1 MAVPLTAAAMVTAAT
16 MRNRPAPTDITI
28 TILTLARRTDITGQ
42 TGSITASSL
51 GSVPGTVG
59 AGAAVADTGATIGAD
74 VATVIAVDM
83 DIAAATDTAA
93 DTVIT
98 VDMDAA
104 GMDTMAA
111 TAVDIMVAGL
121 TPVADTTAVAAD
133 TMAVAVDTMAVGG
146 YHGGGGGGFHGGGG
160 GGFHGGGGG
169 GGFHGGGGGGHGGGD
184 TDSRQVI

>member
-133 TMAVAVDTMAVGG
+133 TMAVAVGSTAVVVADTTVAAVEDSTVAVAADSTVAVAVDSTAAAVDMAA
-146 YHGGGGGGFHGGGG
+146 
-160 GGFHGGGGG
+160 
-169 GGFHGGGGGGHGGGD
+169 D